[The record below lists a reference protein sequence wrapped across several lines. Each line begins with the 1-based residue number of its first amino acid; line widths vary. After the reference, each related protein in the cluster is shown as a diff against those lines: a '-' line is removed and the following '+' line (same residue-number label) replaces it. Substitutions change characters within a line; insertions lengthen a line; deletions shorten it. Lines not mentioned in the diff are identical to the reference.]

1 MGIQTPDSKRVVNSQ
16 KCIRVSGKHND
27 LEEVG
32 IDTYHHTFFEMLGN
46 WSFGDY
52 FKREAIL
59 WAWEFLTGL
68 QGIDPGKLYATVFE
82 GNEEKGLPS
91 DEEAARYWRE
101 EIGLPPDRVLYFST
115 KHNFWEMADI
125 GPCGPCSEIH
135 IDLGTCACD
144 REEISGHQCQING
157 DCGRYVELWNLV
169 FIQFNRLEDGS
180 LQPLPEKHVDT
191 GMGLERLVAV
201 IQGKD
206 SNYETDLFSSI
217 LDELVCIT
225 GKELDFKNGIPHRVI
240 ADHLRMLS
248 FSLADGAMPGNEG
261 RGYVLR
267 RVLRRSARFGRM
279 LEMKDPFLYQLVGT
293 LCQIMGE
300 AFPELIE
307 KQKHIEKVIQAEETS
322 FNETLDRGLEVYN
335 KITENLASGSVIKG
349 DDAFKLYDT
358 FGFPLDLTELMARE
372 NGIIVDV
379 KKFEKCMIE
388 QKELARASGRFHYKS
403 SDANWTIV
411 GKETPTSFTGYE
423 KLESKANLIK
433 YKQNEDHYEIILDK
447 TPFYAE
453 SGGQIGDMGTLSAG
467 NFSFKVENVQKFG
480 DEFIHIGKIE
490 SGTIQD
496 IHKVDAKINED
507 RRQQIRRNHTAT
519 HLLHQALK
527 EILGEH
533 VQQAGSLVASESLRF
548 DLTHYEQISNSQI
561 EEIEACV
568 NSVILQNKVVETEIK
583 NYKEAREEGAVS
595 LFGEKY
601 GDVVRV
607 VNVPG
612 FSKEL
617 CGGTHVNRTGDIGG
631 FKIISESAL
640 AAGVRRLIAVSGDA
654 IPSLL
659 SKHEH
664 TISEI
669 CSKLKCSEEEILTR
683 LQSLI
688 SDKKNLE
695 KENKELKQSFMID
708 RVDELVANAEDLG
721 DLRLV
726 VQKVDD
732 PGDLKELG
740 DQFRQAFKSCGV
752 SLIGTIQREK
762 PMVMCAV
769 TDDLTSQIQAGKVVK
784 EVGGIMGGGGG
795 GKPHIATA
803 GGSDINLLQ
812 DALDHGKKMIQ
823 TILSNS

>member
-1 MGIQTPDSKRVVNSQ
+1 MGIQTPVSKRVVNSQ

-59 WAWEFLTGL
+59 WAWEFLTDL
-68 QGIDPGKLYATVFE
+68 QNIDPDKLYATVFE
-82 GNEEKGLPS
+82 GDEEKGLPR

-101 EIGLPPDRVLYFST
+101 EVGLPTNRVLYFSA
-115 KHNFWEMADI
+115 KDNFWEMADI
-125 GPCGPCSEIH
+125 GPCGPCSELH
-135 IDLGTCACD
+135 IDLGTSNCD
-144 REEISGHQCQING
+144 RKEISGHQCQVNG
-157 DCGRYVELWNLV
+157 DCGRYVEIWNLV
-169 FIQFNRLEDGS
+169 FIEFNRLEDGS
-180 LQPLPEKHVDT
+180 LKPLPKKHVDT
-191 GMGLERLVAV
+191 GMGFERLVAV

-217 LDELVCIT
+217 LDEIVYIM

-240 ADHLRMLS
+240 ADHLRMVS
-248 FSLADGAMPGNEG
+248 FSIADGAMPGNDG

-267 RVLRRSARFGRM
+267 RVLRRAARFGRM
-279 LEMKDPFLYQLVGT
+279 LEMKEPFIYKLVNS
-293 LCQIMGE
+293 LCQIMGGNY
-300 AFPELIE
+300 PELNE
-307 KQKHIEKVIQAEETS
+307 KQKHIEKVIHAEETS
-322 FNETLDRGLEVYN
+322 FNETLDRGLEVYS
-335 KITENLASGSVIKG
+335 KITENLVSGSVING
-349 DDAFKLYDT
+349 DDVFKLYDT

-372 NGIIVDV
+372 DGITIDV
-379 KKFEKCMIE
+379 EKFKECMIE
-388 QKELARASGRFHYKS
+388 QKERARTSGRFHYES

-423 KLESKANLIK
+423 ELESKANLIK
-433 YKQNEDHYEIILDK
+433 YKQGEDHYEIVLDK

-453 SGGQIGDMGTLSAG
+453 SGGQIGDMGTLSADD
-467 NFSFKVENVQKFG
+467 FSFKVKDVQKFG
-480 DEFIHIGKIE
+480 DEFVHIGKIE
-490 SGTIQD
+490 SGSIQEVQ
-496 IHKVDAKINED
+496 KVNAKINKD
-507 RRQQIRRNHTAT
+507 HRQKIRRNHTAT
-519 HLLHQALK
+519 HLLHQTLK

-533 VQQAGSLVASESLRF
+533 VQQAGSLVTAESLRF
-548 DLTHYEQISNSQI
+548 DLTHYEQISNSLI
-561 EEIEACV
+561 EEIEERI
-568 NSVILQNKVVETEIK
+568 NSVILQNKVVETELK
-583 NYKEAREEGAVS
+583 NYEIALEEGATS

-601 GDVVRV
+601 GDIVRV

-631 FKIISESAL
+631 IKIISESAL
-640 AAGVRRLIAVSGDA
+640 ATGVRRLVAISGDK

-659 SKHEH
+659 SRYEH

-669 CSKLKCSEEEILTR
+669 CSELKCSEKEILTR
-683 LQSLI
+683 LHSLI

-695 KENKELKQSFMID
+695 RENKELKQSSMAG
-708 RVDELVANAEDLG
+708 RVEELVADAEDLG
-721 DLRLV
+721 ELRLV

-740 DQFRQAFKSCGV
+740 DQFRQVFKSRGV

-762 PMVMCAV
+762 PIVMCAV
-769 TDDLTSQIQAGKVVK
+769 TDDLISKIQAGKIVK
-784 EVGGIMGGGGG
+784 EIGGIMGGGGG

-803 GGSDINLLQ
+803 GGSDVKLLQ
-812 DALDHGKKMIQ
+812 DALDHGKNFIQ
-823 TILSNS
+823 SIFSDN